1 MHSFTKFKVIYI
13 YECLKADMG
22 AIKWP
27 IASSYDALE
36 KYNYNN
42 NPDITQ
48 ALDQT
53 KSSIKQILVASTAS
67 VYPILGHF
75 KIGVK

>member
-27 IASSYDALE
+27 IASSYDAFE

-42 NPDITQ
+42 NSDITQ

-67 VYPILGHF
+67 V
-75 KIGVK
+75 